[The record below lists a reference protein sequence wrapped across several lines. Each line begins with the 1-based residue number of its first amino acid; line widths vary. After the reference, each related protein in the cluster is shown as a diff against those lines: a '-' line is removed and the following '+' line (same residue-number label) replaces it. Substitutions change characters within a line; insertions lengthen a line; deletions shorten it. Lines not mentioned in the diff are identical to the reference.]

1 MKKKLNL
8 DIEESII
15 EKANTFSKNK
25 GISLS
30 DMVEKYLEFITHYHD
45 EKEILAKETEISRT
59 VEPNNKNNQEKNIQ
73 LDLEKK
79 HQGNYTWQKVTLA
92 IAFFGIATIGFM
104 MKLPSVFQNY
114 DKMLHALFYFLAA
127 AFLNILFVKRNLIK
141 HIAVFIF
148 LALFG
153 VAIEFAQEYSNKF
166 FLNRIHGRHDI
177 EDIKYNFYGLI
188 LFSIVWIGYT
198 VIVLVFKNI
207 NEKEEI

>member
-1 MKKKLNL
+1 
-8 DIEESII
+8 
-15 EKANTFSKNK
+15 
-25 GISLS
+25 
-30 DMVEKYLEFITHYHD
+30 
-45 EKEILAKETEISRT
+45 
-59 VEPNNKNNQEKNIQ
+59 
-73 LDLEKK
+73 
-79 HQGNYTWQKVTLA
+79 
-92 IAFFGIATIGFM
+92 M

-127 AFLNILFVKRNLIK
+127 AFLNILFVKRHLIK
-141 HIAVFIF
+141 HLAVFIS

-153 VAIEFAQEYSNKF
+153 VAIEYAQEYSNKF
-166 FLNRIHGRHDI
+166 FHNRIHGRHDI